1 MKDLVAIILAAGQ
14 GTRMYSGLP
23 KVLHNVAGQPMLD
36 HVLEAIEAL
45 EPARIFVVTGFMG
58 DKVREHVGRRATC
71 VTQDKRLGTA
81 HAVKQVVPHIEKFRG
96 EVLIT
101 VGDTPLIRT
110 ETLRELIKRRRA
122 HQVAATVLTTELENP
137 TGYGRIVRN
146 RDGTVRKIVE
156 EKDTNIYEAAIREI
170 NTGIY
175 VFDNQRLLDSLRQVR
190 NNNAQKEYYLTDTVE
205 ILGRLGGEVEP
216 VVGDDPTE
224 TIGVNS
230 RAELARA
237 ESYLRHRIALAVMEQ
252 GVTVIDPDTTY
263 IDKQVHIGRDTV
275 IHPFSV
281 LKGHCEIG
289 EGGEIG
295 PHAHITD
302 SAIGAG
308 SHVRFCCIDNAT
320 LGSDV
325 TVGPYSSIR
334 PGCRVGDGVRIG
346 TFVEV
351 TRSEIG
357 DGSDI
362 LHLSYIGDADIGR
375 RCSIGTGSVTV
386 NFDGKRK
393 NPTTLGDD
401 VFLGTKTSLV
411 APVTVEAGMRF
422 PHNAS
427 LTGDVGDDG
436 GSAADAKPAA
446 KAKPRRTPARK
457 ARAKG

>member
-23 KVLHNVAGQPMLD
+23 KVLHNVAGQAMLD
-36 HVLEAIEAL
+36 HVLEAIEPL
-45 EPARIFVVTGFMG
+45 EPRRIFVVTGFMSER
-58 DKVREHVGRRATC
+58 VREHVGRRATC
-71 VTQDKRLGTA
+71 VNQDKRLGTA
-81 HAVKQVVPHIEKFRG
+81 HAVKQAVPHLENFKG

-175 VFDNQRLLDSLRQVR
+175 VFDCQKLLAALQRVR
-190 NNNAQKEYYLTDTVE
+190 NNNAQKEYYLTDTIE
-205 ILGRLGGEVEP
+205 ILEKLGGEVEP
-216 VVGDDPTE
+216 VVADDPTE
-224 TIGVNS
+224 IIGVNS

-237 ESYLRHRIALAVMEQ
+237 ESFLRRRIALSVMEQ
-252 GVTVIDPDTTY
+252 GVTVIDPATTY
-263 IDKQVHIGRDTV
+263 IDRQVRIGRDTV

-289 EGGEIG
+289 EGAQIG
-295 PHAHITD
+295 PQAHVTD
-302 SAIGAG
+302 SRIGAG
-308 SHVRFCCIDNAT
+308 SRVRFCCIDQAE
-320 LGSDV
+320 LGEGV
-325 TVGPYSSIR
+325 EVGPYASIR
-334 PGCRVGDGVRIG
+334 PGTRVCDGVRIG

-351 TRSEIG
+351 TRSTVG
-357 DGSDI
+357 AGSDI
-362 LHLSYIGDADIGR
+362 LHLSYLGDAQIGE
-375 RCSIGTGSVTV
+375 RCSLGTASVTV
-386 NFDGKRK
+386 NFDGVKKHR
-393 NPTTLGDD
+393 TVLGDD
-401 VFLGTKTSLV
+401 VFLGSRTSLV
-411 APVTVEAGMRF
+411 APVEVESGSRF

-427 LTGDVGDDG
+427 LQGTVTN
-436 GSAADAKPAA
+436 GSAKPA
-446 KAKPRRTPARK
+446 PK
-457 ARAKG
+457 ARRPAKRK